1 VNAAVPYAY
10 GLTFPGFDDGGYLMR
25 VPSGEWPAVHVTHEI
40 DGPHGRTTEITADL
54 VERSSETGRVVL
66 DRHAR
71 TARYYTP
78 APLAP
83 GALARGY
90 LETAATAFARWEG
103 RDAFHAGGFVADGG
117 GWAVVGES
125 SAGKSTLLAALA
137 LAGHDVLGDE
147 LLVVDGERAYTSV
160 RFVDLRPP
168 AVELLGV
175 RERVRQAPRGGK
187 WRLSLAP
194 MAPAVPLRGWI
205 FLAWSNEPEVVR
217 LQPSDVL
224 ARLSATRLWG
234 NVPTDPRRLL
244 LYASM
249 PSFELRRSPVGTTAG
264 AAVEALLGALAP
276 SEAAA

>member
-10 GLTFPGFDDGGYLMR
+10 GLCFPGLDDAGYLMR

-40 DGPHGRTTEITADL
+40 EDPQTRNAQITADL
-54 VERSSETGRVVL
+54 VERSSEVGRVVL

-90 LETAATAFARWEG
+90 LETAATAFARWAG
-103 RDAFHAGGFVADGG
+103 RDAFHAGGLFVDGG

-125 SAGKSTLLAALA
+125 NAGKSTLLGALA

-160 RFVDLRPP
+160 RFVDLRSA
-168 AVELLGV
+168 AVELLGAG
-175 RERVRQAPRGGK
+175 ERVRPAPRGGK
-187 WRLSLAP
+187 LRLPLAP

-205 FLAWSNEPEVVR
+205 VLAWSDQTAMIR

-234 NVPTDPRRLL
+234 DVPTDPRRLL
-244 LYASM
+244 HYASM
-249 PSFELRRSPVGTTAG
+249 PSFELHRSPVGTSAG
-264 AAVEALLGALAP
+264 EAVEALLSALAP
-276 SEAAA
+276 SEVAA